1 MKINKKLF
9 GVTMLIMAA
18 FLMGAFFNQSE
29 AKLKVIKAGV
39 DEKGNQICINK
50 SQVYLFKKNQAENK
64 IIFYFHDAESDSA
77 MVAKSFP
84 DIESMDKYWNVLIRD
99 WQNLVLVLKIL
110 KVLISSY
117 DSNMD
122 R

>member
-99 WQNLVLVLKIL
+99 WQNLVLVQKIL

>member
-99 WQNLVLVLKIL
+99 WQNLVLVQRIL
-110 KVLISSY
+110 EVLISSY

>member
-1 MKINKKLF
+1 MDMKINKKLL
-9 GVTMLIMAA
+9 GVTILIMAA

-84 DIESMDKYWNVLIRD
+84 DLESLDKYWNVLIRD
-99 WQNLVLVLKIL
+99 W
-110 KVLISSY
+110 
-117 DSNMD
+117 
-122 R
+122 